1 MLLFDCTIET
11 RAWVSTGA
19 AGAWHPL
26 KFWTSPL
33 APAGF
38 VVLNTNWHPQ
48 SSFYVKSG
56 TLSFKFLTQALYI
69 LVRREKE
76 MCRLKSLS
84 RLTCLNP
91 LYIVR
96 ISDFVNLVSFRR
108 SFSCTVFLF
117 FWASLSATAAWMSM
131 PNSKETLSGSISP
144 IFLLLTLKQH
154 CVFFTKFVYHFVQ
167 LIRTTKVCFVYF
179 LSVF

>member
-1 MLLFDCTIET
+1 M
-11 RAWVSTGA
+11 
-19 AGAWHPL
+19 
-26 KFWTSPL
+26 
-33 APAGF
+33 
-38 VVLNTNWHPQ
+38 
-48 SSFYVKSG
+48 
-56 TLSFKFLTQALYI
+56 
-69 LVRREKE
+69 RREKE

-167 LIRTTKVCFVYF
+167 LIRTTNLNNQSLFCLLSECFLRGKCFQLRSKYIHQEIPIEYK
-179 LSVF
+179 

>member
-1 MLLFDCTIET
+1 
-11 RAWVSTGA
+11 
-19 AGAWHPL
+19 
-26 KFWTSPL
+26 
-33 APAGF
+33 
-38 VVLNTNWHPQ
+38 
-48 SSFYVKSG
+48 
-56 TLSFKFLTQALYI
+56 
-69 LVRREKE
+69 

-144 IFLLLTLKQH
+144 IFLFFLLTAEQH
-154 CVFFTKFVYHFVQ
+154 CVFFTKFVYCLVQ
-167 LIRTTKVCFVYF
+167 LIRTSSLNNQFKQSNFVCLLFKFIFKSKCFQLRSKYTRKYKNDCLYQIKITTLGSSFNWWNSIWCFVNLLF
-179 LSVF
+179 IWAERTINLFSDRLHK